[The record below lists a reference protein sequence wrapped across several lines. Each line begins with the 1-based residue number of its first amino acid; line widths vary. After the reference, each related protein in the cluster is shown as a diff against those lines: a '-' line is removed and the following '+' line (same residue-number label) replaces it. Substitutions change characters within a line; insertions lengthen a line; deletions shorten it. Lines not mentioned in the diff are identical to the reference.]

1 VERLR
6 ATTSADLRRM
16 ARKSNMRLDEK
27 TMQQVLA
34 ALRKPTLTEIKEQ
47 KEPTPAAAAVGTHLG
62 VGQSKT
68 ERLSKEA
75 ENQRR
80 ALLKTQRVKQHQ
92 QEAAAKRARAAAKKA
107 AAAEEQILRRKW
119 NESPRPW
126 L

>member
-1 VERLR
+1 
-6 ATTSADLRRM
+6 
-16 ARKSNMRLDEK
+16 MRLDEK

-62 VGQSKT
+62 AGQSKT
-68 ERLSKEA
+68 ERLSKEAERLSKEA

-92 QEAAAKRARAAAKKA
+92 QEA
-107 AAAEEQILRRKW
+107 
-119 NESPRPW
+119 
-126 L
+126 